1 MQTKNSMLE
10 YVDGKYITADHTDPN
25 NWTYSFNDF
34 CEEYDLEGVKLID
47 KMIVPLEILDNT
59 LNNGKKGD
67 PSPSD
72 CEKLKTSFE
81 THKIK
86 LDQPPICAT
95 IDYKTVNGGTRL
107 TVLPQLGVKCYA
119 VWVVEFDSEL
129 DQIDFENKVN
139 DPKRGLFAR
148 SNEVRD
154 VEIGVLAWISN
165 VEKKYGVSV
174 SEDELKTKIT
184 QYGGNSLTK
193 TEQTSLFRK
202 IKGRD
207 DVAVKPAR
215 YKTWTNQTFESW
227 MKGDDF
233 SDPMKDQIN
242 DGDVDFYLHNT
253 NNEARWRTFHDY
265 HAKCAKKDVS
275 MNHLA
280 MTPPPSEDG
289 EEDELRKNFYNER
302 ERYCK
307 GLDNIFAY
315 KFKHGCYPCQHK
327 DAWLKFAPSSHGE
340 VKDGKLIVLGD
351 VLERLA
357 RKAVQEKDN

>member
-1 MQTKNSMLE
+1 MKTKNSIIE
-10 YVDGKYITADHTDPN
+10 YVDGEYITEEHVDPN
-25 NWTYSFNDF
+25 NWTCSFNDF

-107 TVLPQLGVKCYA
+107 TVLPQLGVQCYA

-139 DPKRGLFAR
+139 DPERGLFAR

-154 VEIGVLAWISN
+154 VEIGVLAWISQF
-165 VEKKYGVSV
+165 EKQYGVSV
-174 SEDELKTKIT
+174 SEEELKNKIIE
-184 QYGGNSLTK
+184 YGGNSLTK

-215 YKTWTNQTFESW
+215 YKSWTNPTFEKW
-227 MKGDDF
+227 MKSSDF
-233 SDPMKDQIN
+233 SDPIKGDIN
-242 DGDVDFYLHNT
+242 RGKVRYYLHNST
-253 NNEARWRTFHDY
+253 NEARWRTFHDE
-265 HAKCAKKDVS
+265 HSNCAKRDEPL
-275 MNHLA
+275 NHMVL
-280 MTPPPSEDG
+280 TPPPPKDGQEDK
-289 EEDELRKNFYNER
+289 LRKNFYKER
-302 ERYCK
+302 KLYCE
-307 GLDNIFAY
+307 GLDELHQY
-315 KFKHGCYPCQHK
+315 KWKHGCYPCEHE
-327 DAWLKFAPSSHGE
+327 DAWMKFAPSSHGE
-340 VKDGKLIVLGD
+340 VKDGKLIDLDD
-351 VLERLA
+351 VLNRQQQ
-357 RKAVQEKDN
+357 KNS